1 MLRSAIK
8 SDIFISC
15 FKLCKMENK
24 LQIKIQLFKQQ
35 RKITICFLVFK
46 RTPHSPYTT
55 EGKFFIDRKG
65 KLFALNIA
73 TCESEMEVH
82 FYIEVSEAP
91 LS

>member
-1 MLRSAIK
+1 
-8 SDIFISC
+8 
-15 FKLCKMENK
+15 MENK

-46 RTPHSPYTT
+46 RTPHSTYTT
-55 EGKFFIDRKG
+55 EGKFFIDREG

-91 LS
+91 LSWHLESPLHGKALRRLLA